1 MARDLLKVPRPI
13 IRVTEAPEAG
23 PDLTPRRDGVEH
35 ARSTSACVGVR
46 LSILASQLSPYQ
58 RFFRLDTVRSKILA
72 FALAVT
78 LIPTGLTA
86 WISYTQN
93 RTALEDKISQE
104 LLSASAQT
112 AREMDVWL
120 KERLYDLRVFAS
132 SYEVSENLARGITSP
147 TPRGHRVGRTTTQG
161 RLSDYLN
168 SVRERFSDYEELVV
182 LDPQGRMVASSA
194 SQPRPFRLPHDW
206 RSELS
211 STNAVV
217 GEAFWDQS
225 LGMGILLVAVPVQ
238 RADGRLIGALAARL
252 NLRGAKEGLLAFAPG
267 TYGQVY
273 LIGNGG
279 NLIVNSLTS
288 SAELMRLKLRSSVLE
303 RLMKREGA
311 ILTYESVAG
320 VEVIGSLKRVP
331 RLGWAV
337 LAEIPV
343 DAAYQQVR
351 RFRDLTLAIVAGL
364 LLGVTAIAYRLAL
377 LIVRPLERLTKGAA
391 EVAEGDLAVDLP
403 TSTGEVGDLT
413 YVFNHMVDRLRQSRQ
428 DLDAVNE
435 TLRQQNEEL
444 ERLSASDSL
453 TGLSNRRILT
463 QRLSEELL
471 RAQRQ
476 SHSFTILM
484 LDVDHFKKYNDAYG
498 HPAGDE
504 VLKKVANILRNC
516 TRAGDCTARYGGEEF
531 AVLLSGKGGDTA
543 LQLAE
548 RIRERV
554 AAEDFVGGKVTISGG
569 IAEFPAH
576 GHTAEAVI
584 SSADEALYEAKR
596 EGRNRVVSARP
607 KPKPIDQRR

>member
-1 MARDLLKVPRPI
+1 
-13 IRVTEAPEAG
+13 
-23 PDLTPRRDGVEH
+23 
-35 ARSTSACVGVR
+35 
-46 LSILASQLSPYQ
+46 LSILGSPLSPYQ

-72 FALAVT
+72 FALVVT

-93 RTALEDKISQE
+93 RTALEEKISQE
-104 LLSASAQT
+104 LLSSSAQT

-132 SYEVSENLARGITSP
+132 SYEVSENLARGADGSKT
-147 TPRGHRVGRTTTQG
+147 RG

-168 SVRERFSDYEELVV
+168 SVRERFSDYEELIV
-182 LDPQGRMVASSA
+182 LDSLGRMVASSA
-194 SQPRPFRLPHDW
+194 SEPRRFRLPGDW

-211 STNAVV
+211 ATNAVV
-217 GEAFWDQS
+217 GEAFWDRS
-225 LGMGILLVAVPVQ
+225 LDMGMLLVAVPVQ
-238 RADGRLIGALAARL
+238 RADGRLLGALAARL
-252 NLRGAKEGLLAFAPG
+252 NLQGAKDGLLTFAPG
-267 TYGQVY
+267 RYGQVY
-273 LIGNGG
+273 LVASGG

-288 SAELMRLKLRSSVLE
+288 SAELMRLSLRPAVLE
-303 RLMKREGA
+303 RLIKREGA
-311 ILTYESVAG
+311 VLTYESVSG
-320 VEVIGSLKRVP
+320 VEVLGSLKRVP
-331 RLGWAV
+331 RVGWSV
-337 LAEIPV
+337 VAEIPV

-364 LLGVTAIAYRLAL
+364 LLAVTAIAYHLAL

-403 TSTGEVGDLT
+403 TANGEVGDLT
-413 YVFNHMVDRLRQSRQ
+413 YVFNHMVGRLRQSRQ
-428 DLDAVNE
+428 DLDDVNE

-471 RAQRQ
+471 RAQR
-476 SHSFTILM
+476 HKHTFTVLM

-504 VLKKVANILRNC
+504 VLRKVASILRNC

-554 AAEDFVGGKVTISGG
+554 AAEEFVGGKVTISGG
-569 IAEFPAH
+569 IAEFPIH

-584 SSADEALYEAKR
+584 SSADEALYEAKHQ
-596 EGRNRVVSARP
+596 GRNRVVCARP
-607 KPKPIDQRR
+607 KQKPINQSR

>member
-1 MARDLLKVPRPI
+1 
-13 IRVTEAPEAG
+13 
-23 PDLTPRRDGVEH
+23 
-35 ARSTSACVGVR
+35 VGVR
-46 LSILASQLSPYQ
+46 LSILGNSLSPYQ

-72 FALAVT
+72 FALVVT

-93 RTALEDKISQE
+93 RKALEEKISQE
-104 LLSASAQT
+104 LLSSSAQT
-112 AREMDVWL
+112 AREMDVWV

-132 SYEVSENLARGITSP
+132 SYEVSENLARGAGAS
-147 TPRGHRVGRTTTQG
+147 RTQG

-168 SVRERFSDYEELVV
+168 SVRERFSDYEELLV
-182 LDPQGRMVASSA
+182 LDPQGRMVASSEKQHR
-194 SQPRPFRLPHDW
+194 SLRLPSDW
-206 RSELS
+206 SRELS
-211 STNAVV
+211 STNALV
-217 GEAFWDQS
+217 GDATWDKS
-225 LGMGILLVAVPVQ
+225 LGKGILLVAVPVQ
-238 RADGRLIGALAARL
+238 RADGRMVGALAARL
-252 NLRGAKEGLLAFAPG
+252 NLRGAREGLQTFAPG
-267 TYGQVY
+267 TSGQAY
-273 LIGNGG
+273 LMASGG
-279 NLIVNSLTS
+279 NVIVSSRTS
-288 SAELMRLKLRSSVLE
+288 SAELMQVTLRPSLLKRLTAN
-303 RLMKREGA
+303 EGA
-311 ILTYESVAG
+311 VLTYESVSGA
-320 VEVIGSLKRVP
+320 EVLGSLKRVP
-331 RLGWAV
+331 RVGWLV
-337 LAEIPV
+337 LAEIPADV
-343 DAAYQQVR
+343 AYHQVR

-364 LLGVTAIAYRLAL
+364 LLGVTAIAYHLAL

-403 TSTGEVGDLT
+403 TATGEVGDLT
-413 YVFNHMVDRLRQSRQ
+413 YVFNHMVGRLRQSRQ

-471 RAQRQ
+471 RSQRQ
-476 SHSFTILM
+476 SHSFTVLM
-484 LDVDHFKKYNDAYG
+484 LDVDHFKKYNDAHG

-504 VLKKVANILRNC
+504 VLKKVANILRSC

-531 AVLLSGKGGDTA
+531 AVLLSGKSVDAA

-554 AAEDFVGGKVTISGG
+554 AAEEFVGGKVTISAG
-569 IAEFPAH
+569 IAEFPHH

-596 EGRNRVVSARP
+596 QGRNRVVAARRKQKQAT
-607 KPKPIDQRR
+607 KP

>member
-1 MARDLLKVPRPI
+1 M
-13 IRVTEAPEAG
+13 
-23 PDLTPRRDGVEH
+23 
-35 ARSTSACVGVR
+35 
-46 LSILASQLSPYQ
+46 SIQGSPLSPYQ

-72 FALAVT
+72 FALVVT

-93 RTALEDKISQE
+93 RTALEEKISQE
-104 LLSASAQT
+104 LLSSSAQT

-132 SYEVSENLARGITSP
+132 SYEVSENLARGAGSTK
-147 TPRGHRVGRTTTQG
+147 RG

-168 SVRERFSDYEELVV
+168 SVRERFSDYEELIV

-194 SQPRPFRLPHDW
+194 SEPRPFRLPGDW

-217 GEAFWDQS
+217 GEAFWDKS

-238 RADGRLIGALAARL
+238 RADGRLLGALAARL
-252 NLRGAKEGLLAFAPG
+252 NLRGAKDGLLTFAPG

-273 LIGNGG
+273 LVASGG

-288 SAELMRLKLRSSVLE
+288 SAELMRLSLKPAVLE
-303 RLMKREGA
+303 RLIKREGA
-311 ILTYESVAG
+311 VLTYESVSG
-320 VEVIGSLKRVP
+320 VEVLGSLKRVP
-331 RLGWAV
+331 RVGWAV

-343 DAAYQQVR
+343 NAAYQQVR

-364 LLGVTAIAYRLAL
+364 LLGVTAIAYHLAL

-403 TSTGEVGDLT
+403 TATGEVGELT
-413 YVFNHMVDRLRQSRQ
+413 YVFNHMVGRLRQSRQ

-444 ERLSASDSL
+444 GRLSASDSL

-476 SHSFTILM
+476 NHTFTVLM

-504 VLKKVANILRNC
+504 VLRKVANILRNC
-516 TRAGDCTARYGGEEF
+516 TRTGDCTARYGGEEF

-554 AAEDFVGGKVTISGG
+554 AAEEFVGGKVTISGG
-569 IAEFPAH
+569 IAEFPHH

-596 EGRNRVVSARP
+596 EGRNRVVCARP
-607 KPKPIDQRR
+607 KQKPIKQDM